1 LNKNIVQEVV
11 ANKTDVGKRLDI
23 FVSETDSIS
32 RSAAQKLA
40 ANEQVLVNGA
50 PRKSNY
56 KISLGDRVILKQ
68 IEKGKTVLD
77 IPIIFEDENILVID
91 KPAGITVHPAAGEKD
106 LTLAEI
112 LPQPVF
118 IVHRLDKGTSGVMV
132 FARNEKAAEYLK
144 KQFHDRKVTKVYKA
158 LVSGDIS
165 EDSGSIDISLGRSL
179 TARGNIVPT
188 ENGKGAV
195 TSFKVIERYTD
206 YTFVEAMP
214 KTGRTHQIRTHFAA
228 IGHPLYGDVR
238 YGGPTTERIFL
249 HAYSLSFMNP
259 KTKKKQEFISPL
271 TESSQAILKHLL

>member
-40 ANEQVLVNGA
+40 ANEQVLVKGA

-249 HAYSLSFMNP
+249 HAYSLSFLNP